1 MKIIIADDHA
11 LIRKGLKEI
20 LQPVKGLV
28 LLDEAENGSELLLK
42 ISQNDY
48 DIVVL
53 DISMPG
59 KSGLDVLKDIRRLK
73 PDLPVLILSVYPE
86 EQYAIRVLKAGAS
99 GYMTK
104 DSAPDDLVNAIKKIV
119 SGGKYISPS
128 LAEILASE
136 IKSGGTIKQLHEN
149 LSDREF
155 QVMKM
160 IAAGKTIKEISAEL
174 FLSPK
179 TVSTYRTRIYEKMK
193 FSSKAE
199 LTGYAIK
206 NQLID

>member
-59 KSGLDVLKDIRRLK
+59 KSGLDVLKDIKRLQ

-136 IKSGGTIKQLHEN
+136 VKSGGTIKQLHEN

-160 IAAGKTIKEISAEL
+160 IAAGKTIKEISEEL

>member
-20 LQPVKGLV
+20 LQQVKGLV
-28 LLDEAENGSELLLK
+28 LLDEAENGLELLQK
-42 ISQNDY
+42 ISIKDY
-48 DIVVL
+48 DIIVL

-59 KSGLDVLKDIRRLK
+59 KSGLDILKDIRQIK
-73 PDLPVLILSVYPE
+73 PDIPVLILSVYPE

-99 GYMTK
+99 GYLTK
-104 DSAPDDLVNAIKKIV
+104 DSAPDDLINAIKKIV
-119 SGGKYISPS
+119 NGGKYISPS
-128 LAEILASE
+128 LAEILAAE
-136 IKSGGTIKQLHEN
+136 FKSGGVIKQLHEY

-160 IAAGKTIKEISAEL
+160 LAAGKTVKEISEEL

-179 TVSTYRTRIYEKMK
+179 TVSTYRTRIYDKMK

-206 NQLID
+206 NGLID

>member
-20 LQPVKGLV
+20 LQQVEGLV
-28 LLDEAENGSELLLK
+28 SLDEAQNGSELLLK
-42 ISQNDY
+42 IEENDY
-48 DIVVL
+48 DIIVL

-59 KSGLDVLKDIRRLK
+59 KSGLDVLKDLRNIK
-73 PDLPVLILSVYPE
+73 PEIPVLILSVYPE

-99 GYMTK
+99 GYLTK
-104 DSAPDDLVNAIKKIV
+104 DSAPDELVSAIKKIV
-119 SGGKYISPS
+119 NGGKYISDS
-128 LAEILASE
+128 LAEMLASE
-136 IKSGGTIKQLHEN
+136 VKGGGVIKQLHEN

-160 IAAGKTIKEISAEL
+160 LAVGKTIKEISEEL

-179 TVSTYRTRIYEKMK
+179 TVSTYRTRIYDKMK
-193 FSSKAE
+193 FASKAE
-199 LTGYAIK
+199 LTGYAMK
-206 NQLID
+206 NGLVD

>member
-20 LQPVKGLV
+20 LQQVKGLI
-28 LLDEAENGSELLLK
+28 LLDEAENGSELLMK
-42 ISQNDY
+42 ISQNNY

-59 KSGLDVLKDIRRLK
+59 KSGLDVLKDIRRLN

-136 IKSGGTIKQLHEN
+136 VKSGGTIKQLHEN

-155 QVMKM
+155 QVMKKL
-160 IAAGKTIKEISAEL
+160 AAGKTIKEISEEL

>member
-20 LQPVKGLV
+20 LQQVEGLV
-28 LLDEAENGSELLLK
+28 LLDEAQNGSELLLK
-42 ISQNDY
+42 LSQKDY
-48 DIVVL
+48 DIIVL

-59 KSGLDVLKDIRRLK
+59 KSGLDVLKDIRRIK
-73 PDLPVLILSVYPE
+73 PDIPVLILSVYPE
-86 EQYAIRVLKAGAS
+86 EQYAIRVLKSGAS
-99 GYMTK
+99 GYLTK
-104 DSAPDDLVNAIKKIV
+104 DSAPDELVNAIKKIV
-119 SGGKYISPS
+119 NGGKYISSS
-128 LAEILASE
+128 LAEMLATE
-136 IKSGGTIKQLHEN
+136 VKTGGVIKMLHEN

-160 IAAGKTIKEISAEL
+160 LAAGKTVKEISEEL

-193 FSSKAE
+193 FSSKSE

-206 NQLID
+206 NGLID

>member
-20 LQPVKGLV
+20 LQQVEGLV
-28 LLDEAENGSELLLK
+28 LLDEAQNGSELLLK
-42 ISQNDY
+42 LSQKDY
-48 DIVVL
+48 DIIIL

-59 KSGLDVLKDIRRLK
+59 KSGLDVLKDIRRIK
-73 PDLPVLILSVYPE
+73 PDIPVLILSVYPE
-86 EQYAIRVLKAGAS
+86 EQYAIRVLKSGAS
-99 GYMTK
+99 GYLTK
-104 DSAPDDLVNAIKKIV
+104 DSAPDELVNAIKKIV
-119 SGGKYISPS
+119 NGGKYISSS
-128 LAEILASE
+128 LAEILATE
-136 IKSGGTIKQLHEN
+136 VKSGGVINMLHEN

-160 IAAGKTIKEISAEL
+160 LAAGKTVKEISEEL

-193 FSSKAE
+193 FSSKSE

-206 NQLID
+206 NGLID

>member
-20 LQPVKGLV
+20 LQQVKGLI
-28 LLDEAENGSELLLK
+28 LLDEAENGSDLLMK
-42 ISQNDY
+42 ISQNNY

-59 KSGLDVLKDIRRLK
+59 KSGLDVLKDIRRLN

-136 IKSGGTIKQLHEN
+136 VKSGGTIKQLHEN

-155 QVMKM
+155 QVMKKL
-160 IAAGKTIKEISAEL
+160 AAGKTIKEISEEL

>member
-59 KSGLDVLKDIRRLK
+59 KSGLDVLKDIRRLQ

-136 IKSGGTIKQLHEN
+136 VKSGGTIKQLHEN

-160 IAAGKTIKEISAEL
+160 IAAGKTIKEISEEL

>member
-20 LQPVKGLV
+20 LQQVEGLV
-28 LLDEAENGSELLLK
+28 LDEAVNGHELLAK
-42 ISQNDY
+42 VSENDY
-48 DIVVL
+48 DIIVL

-59 KSGLDVLKDIRRLK
+59 KSGLDVLKDLRRIK
-73 PDLPVLILSVYPE
+73 PDIPVLILSVYPE
-86 EQYAIRVLKAGAS
+86 EQYALRVLKAGAS
-99 GYMTK
+99 GYLTK
-104 DSAPDDLVNAIKKIV
+104 DSAPDDLITAIKKIV

-128 LAEILASE
+128 LAEILLTE
-136 IKSGGTIKQLHEN
+136 VKTGGSTKHFHEN

-160 IAAGKTIKEISAEL
+160 LAAGKTVKEISEEL

-206 NQLID
+206 NGLVD

>member
-20 LQPVKGLV
+20 LQQVEGLV
-28 LLDEAENGSELLLK
+28 LLDEAQNGSELLLK

-48 DIVVL
+48 DIIVL

-59 KSGLDVLKDIRRLK
+59 KSGLDVLKDIRRIK
-73 PDLPVLILSVYPE
+73 PDIPVLILSVYPE
-86 EQYAIRVLKAGAS
+86 EQYAIRVLKSGAS
-99 GYMTK
+99 GYLTK
-104 DSAPDDLVNAIKKIV
+104 DSAPDELVNAIKKIV
-119 SGGKYISPS
+119 NGGKYISSS
-128 LAEILASE
+128 LAEILATE
-136 IKSGGTIKQLHEN
+136 VKSGGVINMLHEN

-160 IAAGKTIKEISAEL
+160 LAAGKTVKEISEEL

-193 FSSKAE
+193 FSSKSE

-206 NQLID
+206 NGLID

>member
-20 LQPVKGLV
+20 LQQVEGLI
-28 LLDEAENGSELLLK
+28 LLDEAVNGHELLEK
-42 ISQNDY
+42 ISKNDY
-48 DIVVL
+48 DIIVL

-59 KSGLDVLKDIRRLK
+59 KSGLDVLKDLRRVK
-73 PDLPVLILSVYPE
+73 PEIPVLILSVYPE
-86 EQYAIRVLKAGAS
+86 DQYAIRVLKAGAS
-99 GYMTK
+99 GYLTK
-104 DSAPDDLVNAIKKIV
+104 DSAPDDLIVAIKKII
-119 SGGKYISPS
+119 SGGKYVSPS
-128 LAEILASE
+128 LAEKLVAEVKS
-136 IKSGGTIKQLHEN
+136 SGGIKQLHEN

-160 IAAGKTIKEISAEL
+160 LAAGKTIKEISEEL
-174 FLSPK
+174 YLSPK
-179 TVSTYRTRIYEKMK
+179 TISTYRTRIYDKMK

-206 NQLID
+206 NQLMD

>member
-20 LQPVKGLV
+20 LQQVEGLV
-28 LLDEAENGSELLLK
+28 LLDEAQNGSELLLK
-42 ISQNDY
+42 ISQKDY
-48 DIVVL
+48 DIIIL

-59 KSGLDVLKDIRRLK
+59 KSGLDVLKDIRRIK
-73 PDLPVLILSVYPE
+73 HDIPVLILSVYPE
-86 EQYAIRVLKAGAS
+86 EQYAIRVLKSGAS
-99 GYMTK
+99 GYLTK
-104 DSAPDDLVNAIKKIV
+104 DSAPDELVNAIKKIV
-119 SGGKYISPS
+119 NGGKYISSS
-128 LAEILASE
+128 LAEILATE
-136 IKSGGTIKQLHEN
+136 VKSGGVINMLHEN

-160 IAAGKTIKEISAEL
+160 LAAGKTVKEISEEL

-193 FSSKAE
+193 FSSKSE

-206 NQLID
+206 NGLID

>member
-20 LQPVKGLV
+20 LQQVEGLV
-28 LLDEAENGSELLLK
+28 LLDEAQNGPELLLK
-42 ISQNDY
+42 IEENDY
-48 DIVVL
+48 DIIVL

-59 KSGLDVLKDIRRLK
+59 KSGLDVLKDLRNIK
-73 PDLPVLILSVYPE
+73 PEIPVLILSVYPE

-99 GYMTK
+99 GYLTK
-104 DSAPDDLVNAIKKIV
+104 DSAPDELVSAIKKIV
-119 SGGKYISPS
+119 NGGKYISAS
-128 LAEILASE
+128 LTEMLASE
-136 IKSGGTIKQLHEN
+136 VKGGGVIKQLHEN

-160 IAAGKTIKEISAEL
+160 LAVGKTIKEISEEL

-179 TVSTYRTRIYEKMK
+179 TVSTYRTRIYDKMK
-193 FSSKAE
+193 FASKAE
-199 LTGYAIK
+199 LTGYAMK
-206 NQLID
+206 NGLID

>member
-20 LQPVKGLV
+20 LQQVEGLV
-28 LLDEAENGSELLLK
+28 LLDEAQNGSELLLK
-42 ISQNDY
+42 LSQKDY
-48 DIVVL
+48 DIIVL

-59 KSGLDVLKDIRRLK
+59 KSGLDVLKDIRRIK
-73 PDLPVLILSVYPE
+73 PDIPVLILSVYPE
-86 EQYAIRVLKAGAS
+86 EQYAIRVLKSGAS
-99 GYMTK
+99 GYLTK
-104 DSAPDDLVNAIKKIV
+104 DSAPDELVNAIKKIV
-119 SGGKYISPS
+119 NGGKYISSS
-128 LAEILASE
+128 LAEILATE
-136 IKSGGTIKQLHEN
+136 VKSGGVINMLHEN

-160 IAAGKTIKEISAEL
+160 LAAGKTVKEISEEL

-193 FSSKAE
+193 FSSKSE

-206 NQLID
+206 NGLID

>member
-20 LQPVKGLV
+20 LQQVKGLV
-28 LLDEAENGSELLLK
+28 LLDEADNGAELLSK
-42 ISQNDY
+42 ISENEY

-59 KSGLDVLKDIRRLK
+59 KSGLDVLKDIRRMK
-73 PDLPVLILSVYPE
+73 PELPVLILSVYPE

-128 LAEILASE
+128 LAEILAAE
-136 IKSGGTIKQLHEN
+136 VKSGGVIKQLHEN

-160 IAAGKTIKEISAEL
+160 LAAGKTIKEISEEL

-206 NQLID
+206 NELID

>member
-11 LIRKGLKEI
+11 LIRRGLKEI
-20 LQPVKGLV
+20 LQQVKGLV
-28 LLDEAENGSELLLK
+28 LLDEADNGAELLLK
-42 ISQNDY
+42 ISENDY

-59 KSGLDVLKDIRRLK
+59 KSGLDVLKDIRKIK
-73 PDLPVLILSVYPE
+73 PELPVLILSVYPE

-104 DSAPDDLVNAIKKIV
+104 DSAPDDLINAIIKIV
-119 SGGKYISPS
+119 GGGKYISPS
-128 LAEILASE
+128 LAEILAAE
-136 IKSGGTIKQLHEN
+136 VKSGGVIKHLHEN

-155 QVMKM
+155 QVMKKL
-160 IAAGKTIKEISAEL
+160 AAGKTVKEISEEL

-206 NQLID
+206 NELID

>member
-20 LQPVKGLV
+20 LQPVTGLV

-59 KSGLDVLKDIRRLK
+59 KSGLDVLKDIRRLQ

-136 IKSGGTIKQLHEN
+136 VKSGGTIKQLHEN

-160 IAAGKTIKEISAEL
+160 IAAGKTIKEISEEL

>member
-20 LQPVKGLV
+20 LQQVEGLV
-28 LLDEAENGSELLLK
+28 LLDEAQNGSELLLK
-42 ISQNDY
+42 LSQKDY
-48 DIVVL
+48 DIIVL

-59 KSGLDVLKDIRRLK
+59 KSGLDVLKDIRRIK
-73 PDLPVLILSVYPE
+73 PDIPVLILSVYPE
-86 EQYAIRVLKAGAS
+86 EQYAIRVLKSGAS
-99 GYMTK
+99 GYLTK
-104 DSAPDDLVNAIKKIV
+104 DSAPDELVNAIKKIV
-119 SGGKYISPS
+119 NGGKYISSS
-128 LAEILASE
+128 LAEMLATE
-136 IKSGGTIKQLHEN
+136 VKSGGVIKMLHEN

-160 IAAGKTIKEISAEL
+160 LAAGKTVKEISEEL

-193 FSSKAE
+193 FSSKSE

-206 NQLID
+206 NGLID

>member
-20 LQPVKGLV
+20 LQQVEGLV
-28 LLDEAENGSELLLK
+28 LLDEAQNGSELLLK
-42 ISQNDY
+42 ISQKDY
-48 DIVVL
+48 DIIIL

-59 KSGLDVLKDIRRLK
+59 KSGLDVLKDIRRIK
-73 PDLPVLILSVYPE
+73 PDIPVLILSVYPE
-86 EQYAIRVLKAGAS
+86 EQYAIRVLKSGAS
-99 GYMTK
+99 GYLTK
-104 DSAPDDLVNAIKKIV
+104 DSAPDELVNAIKKIV
-119 SGGKYISPS
+119 NGGKYISSS
-128 LAEILASE
+128 LAEILATE
-136 IKSGGTIKQLHEN
+136 VKSGGVINMLHEN

-160 IAAGKTIKEISAEL
+160 LAAGKTVKEISEEL

-193 FSSKAE
+193 FSSKSE

-206 NQLID
+206 NGLID